1 MLLLAGLDNVH
12 LGKTFARY
20 EERGGRVVAH
30 FADGTTEFA
39 KCMTFG
45 PLPHIG
51 AKSRRNNSATLGL
64 ALTLRMLTLA
74 GSARRRTYTHLS

>member
-1 MLLLAGLDNVH
+1 LQFSAPLLLLAGLDNVH

-39 KCMTFG
+39 KCMT
-45 PLPHIG
+45 
-51 AKSRRNNSATLGL
+51 
-64 ALTLRMLTLA
+64 
-74 GSARRRTYTHLS
+74 